1 MNCFRTFIVAVLVIA
16 DLFAPLSDAQAGM
29 VLSQLVV
36 ELAPGEL
43 SRADVE
49 VFNDGSERIF
59 VAADPREVIDADTRA
74 QSSRTDVD
82 PEKLGLLV
90 SPDRMVLEPGQHKLL
105 RIATFGTS
113 DRERVYRVT
122 VKPVV
127 GQLSSQRSGLKLLV
141 GYDVLVLVRPVEVRP
156 HVSGTRSGDQLTLKN
171 DGNVSVELVDG
182 RECEAST
189 KVCEVLPD
197 GRLYMGAERV
207 ITVRSN
213 HRVEYKLAVGGKS
226 IPVDF

>member
-36 ELAPGEL
+36 ELAPGQL

-59 VAADPREVIDADTRA
+59 VAADPREVIDAGTMA